1 MKNKNIWTGFS
12 RKERK
17 DKIDILKENGFLD
30 EEYSKIL
37 QNNVTLPP
45 EIAEQMAENTLST
58 FALPFSIASNFL
70 IDGKETAV
78 PMVTEEPSVIAAC
91 SYAAKLISRSGGFS
105 TSVINREM
113 IGQVVFFNVAD
124 VELAIENI
132 TKNKEKILKIADNSH
147 PSIINRGG
155 GARDI
160 RFGTFCENDADF
172 FVIYLIADVSE
183 AMGANIIN
191 NMLEGIKPFL
201 AELTGGSPLMA
212 ILSNYATESLV
223 TSQCEIDIKYLSN
236 DIKEAENIAK
246 KIHLASIFS
255 KVDIYRASTHNK
267 GIFNGIDAIVIA
279 VGNDW
284 RAIEAGGH
292 AFAARSGRYEGLTTW
307 EFNTE
312 TGKIRGELTLPM
324 PIASIGGSIGL
335 NPTVKAAFS
344 ILGHP
349 DARTLSTIIVSVG
362 LAQNFAALKALV
374 STGIQKGHM
383 KLHSRSLALLAGAS
397 HEEIDLAVEKL
408 INSKHINLETATHIL
423 NEIRNKNYEG

>member
-12 RKERK
+12 IKERK
-17 DKIDILKENGFLD
+17 DKINILKENGFLD

-37 QNNVTLPP
+37 QNNVTLSP
-45 EIAEQMAENTLST
+45 EVAEQMAENTLST
-58 FALPFSIASNFL
+58 FALPFGIAPNFL
-70 IDGKETAV
+70 IDGKEIIV

-91 SYAAKLISRSGGFS
+91 SYAAKLISRSGGFN
-105 TSVINREM
+105 TSVVNREM
-113 IGQVVFFNVAD
+113 IGQTVFFNVD
-124 VELAIENI
+124 NVNFTIENI
-132 TKNKEKILKIADNSH
+132 TRNKEKILKMANNSH
-147 PSIINRGG
+147 PSIVNRGG

-160 RFGTFCENDADF
+160 RFGTFCENDTNF

-201 AELTGGSPLMA
+201 EELTGGSPLMS

-236 DIKEAENIAK
+236 DRKEAENIAK
-246 KIHLASIFS
+246 KIHLASVFS
-255 KVDIYRASTHNK
+255 KTDIYRATTHNK
-267 GIFNGIDAIVIA
+267 GIFNGIDAVVIA

-292 AFAARSGRYEGLTTW
+292 AFAVKDGRYEGLTTW
-307 EFNTE
+307 EFDTG
-312 TGKIRGELTLPM
+312 TGKLKGKLTLPM
-324 PIASIGGSIGL
+324 PIASVGGSIGL
-335 NPTVKAAFS
+335 NPTVKAAFN

-349 DARTLSTIIVSVG
+349 DARTLSSIIVSVG

-383 KLHSRSLALLAGAS
+383 KLHSRSLVLLAGAS

-408 INSKHINLETATHIL
+408 INSKHINLETAINIL
-423 NEIRNKNYEG
+423 NEIRNDKH